1 MIIIM
6 NALSVKKE
14 ITITQTL
21 FTIILLIAMTGTRQ
35 EFAKTMPVIEFL
47 VCKHKPLYTHT
58 HTNMRVCFV
67 VVIKTLIRQSDS
79 LSLIK

>member
-47 VCKHKPLYTHT
+47 VCKHKPLTYT